1 MKSTNPCAYA
11 VALVL
16 AAAASQ
22 AVAQGADKGD
32 VLEEVTITAQ
42 KRSENLQD
50 VPLSVTAIGA
60 EQLEARGIESL
71 RGLNAIAPNVM
82 FRSNPGAKLIS
93 TVGIRGSV
101 TGQPAIW
108 VDASVGLYLNGIY
121 LGKSQGSVFDVVD
134 IERVEVLR
142 GPQGTLF
149 GRNTEG
155 GAINFI
161 TRAPSGEFGGKV
173 SAEVG
178 EYGRAVGRL
187 TVDLPK
193 MGIASATIGLRKEKQ
208 DGWAKN
214 LSGPA
219 MGAVDSDAAR
229 VAVNLDFSDD
239 LQVGYSFDYSKQDN
253 TPTPSTLFAVSG
265 WGGTFPSV
273 FGAGIGGAIQRGAL
287 PYVRTSRPDTV
298 STNGGPIWER
308 SKTTA
313 HSLTVD
319 YALSE
324 NQSLKYIFADRK
336 LYFGDSQDIDGMPLD
351 SVATGFPAPFPQ
363 TWGMSAYYNRNT
375 DYQQR
380 SHELQWNGTMGDLK
394 WVAGLYHF
402 TDDGET
408 NGAQLFTLFG
418 QGPQRSNYAV
428 DTTAKA
434 VFAQADYTLADRWTL
449 TAGIRTTKEDRGGWT
464 HRYNTAGF
472 GGARTTDILPFTSY
486 DASFSGTTPMGSISL
501 KVNEDLNVYVR
512 VAKGFK
518 SGGFSAELAIPAVA
532 TTPYQP
538 QSSVSKELGI
548 KATLLGGRARVNAA
562 FFHNNITDL
571 QITQLIPATTQS
583 YLTNAG
589 EAVYK
594 GFEAEAQLLLAE
606 GWRVQ
611 ASYGYLSTEFKKY
624 LDNSF
629 RPGRPIIDT
638 ASNRLAAYAPRN
650 TVNLNL
656 DGRLLQT
663 SFGTLRLIAD
673 YTFTSAMNLYT
684 VNKSLSAPN
693 AGGSYVVG
701 LNSVPATRMLNA
713 RLVLSDI
720 QTGGGTAD
728 VFIAARNL
736 TDESRQL
743 QGIDFS
749 MFRNATWQEPRIFS
763 LGVNYKF

>member
-1 MKSTNPCAYA
+1 MKSTNHCAYA

-16 AAAASQ
+16 AAAAAQ
-22 AVAQGADKGD
+22 AVAADDKGD

-42 KRSENLQD
+42 KRSENLQE

-60 EQLEARGIESL
+60 EQLEVRGIESVS
-71 RGLNAIAPNVM
+71 GLNAIAPNVL

-108 VDASVGLYLNGIY
+108 VDAAVGLYLNGIY
-121 LGKSQGSVFDVVD
+121 LGKTQGSVFDVVD
-134 IERVEVLR
+134 IERIEVLR

-178 EYGRAVGRL
+178 EFSRAVGRL
-187 TVDLPK
+187 NVDLPK
-193 MGIASATIGLRKEKQ
+193 MGIVSASIGVRKEKQ

-229 VAVNLDFSDD
+229 VALNFDVSDD
-239 LQVGYSFDYSKQDN
+239 LQIGYSFDYSKQNN
-253 TPTPSTLFAVSG
+253 TPTPSTLFAVNG

-273 FGAGIGGAIQRGAL
+273 FGAFLGGAIQRAAL
-287 PYVRTSRPDTV
+287 PYVRTSRPTTV
-298 STNGGPIWER
+298 STNGGIIYER
-308 SKTTA
+308 AKSSA

-319 YALSE
+319 YKLSE
-324 NQSLKYIFADRK
+324 DQSLKYIFADRK
-336 LYFGDSQDIDGMPLD
+336 MYFSDSQDIDGMPLD
-351 SVATGFPAPFPQ
+351 SITVIPGVL
-363 TWGMSAYYNRNT
+363 TWGMSAYYNRSTN
-375 DYQQR
+375 YQQR
-380 SHELQWNGTMGDLK
+380 SHELQWTGSAGDFK

-434 VFAQADYTLADRWTL
+434 AFAQADYTLGNFTL

-486 DASFSGTTPMGSISL
+486 SDSFSGTTPMGSIAY
-501 KVNEDLNVYVR
+501 KVNEDINVYVR
-512 VAKGFK
+512 AAKGFK

-538 QSSVSKELGI
+538 QTSLSKEIGI
-548 KATLLGGRARVNAA
+548 KATLLGGKARINAA
-562 FFHNNITDL
+562 FFHNNIKNL

-594 GFEAEAQLLLAE
+594 GFEAEAQFVIAD

-650 TVNLNL
+650 TVNLGL
-656 DGRLLQT
+656 DGRLLET
-663 SFGTLRLIAD
+663 SFGNLRIVAD
-673 YTFTSAMNLYT
+673 YSFTSAMNLYT
-684 VNKSLSAPN
+684 VNKTLAAPN

-701 LNSVPATRMLNA
+701 TDSVPATRMLNA
-713 RLVLSDI
+713 RLILSDI
-720 QTGGGTAD
+720 PTGAGTAD
-728 VFIAARNL
+728 VYIAAKNL

-749 MFRNATWQEPRIFS
+749 MFRNATWQEPRQFS

>member
-1 MKSTNPCAYA
+1 MNSSKTCAYA

-16 AAAASQ
+16 SAAASH
-22 AVAQGADKGD
+22 AWAEAADKAD
-32 VLEEVTITAQ
+32 TLEEVIITAQ
-42 KRSENLQD
+42 KRAQNLQD

-60 EQLEARGIESL
+60 EQLEVRGIESL
-71 RGLNAIAPNVM
+71 SGLNGVAPNVL
-82 FRSNPGAKLIS
+82 FRANPGSKLIS

-108 VDASVGLYLNGIY
+108 VDPAVGLYLNGIY
-121 LGKSQGSVFDVVD
+121 LGKSQGAVFDVVD
-134 IERVEVLR
+134 IQRVEVLR

-161 TRAPSGEFGGKV
+161 TRAPSGELGGKASV
-173 SAEVG
+173 EFG
-178 EYGRAVGRL
+178 EYGRSVARL
-187 TVDLPK
+187 MVDLPK
-193 MGIASATIGLRKEKQ
+193 MGIASASIGVRKEKQ
-208 DGWAKN
+208 DGWVRN
-214 LSGPA
+214 LSGPD
-219 MGAVDSDAAR
+219 MGAIDSEAAR
-229 VAVNLDFSDD
+229 VAVDFDVSDA
-239 LQVGYSFDYSKQDN
+239 LKIGYSFDYSKQDN

-273 FGAGIGGAIQRGAL
+273 FGAFVGGGIQRAAL
-287 PYVRTSRPDTV
+287 PYVTTRRPSTV

-308 SKTTA
+308 GKSSA

-319 YALSE
+319 YQLSE

-336 LYFGDSQDIDGMPLD
+336 MSYSDSQDIDGMPLN
-351 SVATGFPAPFPQ
+351 SIALTPTFN
-363 TWGMSAYYNRNT
+363 WGMSAYYNRYT

-380 SHELQWNGTMGDLK
+380 SHELQWNGSAGDFK

-434 VFAQADYTLADRWTL
+434 AFAQADYTIDRWTL

-486 DASFSGTTPMGSISL
+486 DDSFSGTTPMVSISL
-501 KVNEDLNVYVR
+501 KMNEDTNIYLR

-538 QSSVSKELGI
+538 QTSLSKELGI
-548 KATLLGGRARVNAA
+548 KTTLLGGKARLNAA
-562 FFHNNITDL
+562 FFHNNVKNL

-594 GFEAEAQLLLAE
+594 GFEAEAQLLITD

-611 ASYGYLSTEFKKY
+611 ASYGYLSTDFRKY

-656 DGRLLQT
+656 DGRLFQT
-663 SFGTLRLIAD
+663 KLGAIRLIAD

-684 VNKSLSAPN
+684 VNKTLAAPN

-701 LNSVPATRMLNA
+701 TDSVPSTRMLNA
-713 RLVLSDI
+713 RLILSDVAV
-720 QTGGGTAD
+720 GDATAD
-728 VFIAARNL
+728 FFVAVRNV

-749 MFRNATWQEPRIFS
+749 MFRNATWQEPRMFS
-763 LGVNYKF
+763 AGVTYKF